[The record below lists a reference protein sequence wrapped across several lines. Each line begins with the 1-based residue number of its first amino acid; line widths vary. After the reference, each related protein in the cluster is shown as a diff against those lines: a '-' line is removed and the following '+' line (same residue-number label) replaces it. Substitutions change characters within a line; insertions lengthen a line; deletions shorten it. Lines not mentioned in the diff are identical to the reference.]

1 MFSYTTEE
9 RIYSLATPFSPSAL
23 AIIRTSGEGC
33 IDSLCNAFSNPGKL
47 SNAKSNSLLHGFIL
61 SSDGQKIDE
70 VVLAVYKSGHGYTGE
85 EAVEI
90 TMHGSLPA
98 IKKLSR
104 RLEEL
109 GFRQALKGEFTYRAF
124 MHGRMDLTEAEAV
137 EEIVRAKSDEAQK
150 NALDRLGGNLRRAI
164 EEIRARLVDILASLE
179 VQLDY
184 AEDEILEDWVYPKD
198 EVEDII
204 SMLKRI
210 VSTYDSSRLYS
221 QGAVVVLAGK
231 TNAGKSSLFNALL
244 KENRAIVSSEEGT
257 TRDFLEALCDMDGL
271 PVLLYDT
278 AGLRSEGGGVEK
290 EGMKRAKAL
299 MDKAD
304 LVLYLTDGSDADL
317 PAADGKTVII
327 NSKNDIS
334 GKKDGIS
341 FSSVTGDGIS
351 DVVFLVKEKLMGR
364 ISLVADVPQ
373 IESARQ
379 KDALSASAEI
389 LEKSMADENAP
400 VDIMA
405 MYFQDAINSL
415 ALLTGEIGSEEIL
428 EKLFSSFCLGK

>member
-1 MFSYTTEE
+1 
-9 RIYSLATPFSPSAL
+9 
-23 AIIRTSGEGC
+23 
-33 IDSLCNAFSNPGKL
+33 
-47 SNAKSNSLLHGFIL
+47 
-61 SSDGQKIDE
+61 
-70 VVLAVYKSGHGYTGE
+70 
-85 EAVEI
+85 
-90 TMHGSLPA
+90 MHGSLPA

>member
-23 AIIRTSGEGC
+23 AIVRTSGDGC
-33 IDSLCNAFSNPGKL
+33 IGSLCKAFSNPERLLK
-47 SNAKSNSLLHGFIL
+47 AKTNTLLHGYML
-61 SSDGQKIDE
+61 AADGSRIDE
-70 VVLAVYKSGHGYTGE
+70 VVLAVYRDGHGYTGE

-90 TMHGSLPA
+90 TLHGSLPA
-98 IKKLSR
+98 IKKLSL
-104 RLEEL
+104 RLEEV

-137 EEIVRAKSDEAQK
+137 EEIVRAKSDEARK
-150 NALDRLGGNLRRAI
+150 NALDRLGGNLRRVV
-164 EEIRARLVDILASLE
+164 EDVRARLVDILASLE

-184 AEDEILEDWVYPKD
+184 AEDEIIEDWIYPEK
-198 EVEDII
+198 EVVDII
-204 SMLKRI
+204 STLRKI

-221 QGAVVVLAGK
+221 QGAVVVLAGR

-257 TRDFLEALCDMDGL
+257 TRDFLEAMCDMDGM

-278 AGLRSEGGGVEK
+278 AGLRHEGGNVEK
-290 EGMKRAKAL
+290 EGMKRAKEL
-299 MDKAD
+299 MGRAD
-304 LVLYLTDGSDADL
+304 LVLYLTDGSDDDL
-317 PAADGKTVII
+317 PAEDGRTVVVH
-327 NSKNDIS
+327 SKNDLS
-334 GKKDGIS
+334 GRRDGLS
-341 FSSVTGDGIS
+341 FSSVTGDGID
-351 DVVFLVKEKLMGR
+351 DVVSLVKERLMGEAR
-364 ISLVADVPQ
+364 LNEDVPQ
-373 IESARQ
+373 IESERQ
-379 KDALSASAEI
+379 KDALSSSAEI
-389 LEKSMADENAP
+389 LERSLADMDAP

-415 ALLTGEIGSEEIL
+415 AILTGEIGSEEIL